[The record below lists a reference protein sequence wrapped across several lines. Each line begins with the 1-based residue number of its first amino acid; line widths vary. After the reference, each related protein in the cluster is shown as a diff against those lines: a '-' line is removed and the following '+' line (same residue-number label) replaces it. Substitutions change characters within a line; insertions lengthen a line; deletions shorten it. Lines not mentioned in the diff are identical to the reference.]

1 MELSSMTDSHALTG
15 TLTAIQQA
23 IEQDART
30 TPVNRLMRDNYE
42 WFAAL
47 FSRRRPNWDL
57 LSTVLAEQGYVRED
71 GSPVSKHTL
80 RSIWSREKARRAKL
94 GKPKPASK
102 RLQTIAQPLVPEL
115 GSSLFPD
122 EASTALDDVLAE
134 MNKRS
139 GRSNT

>member
-1 MELSSMTDSHALTG
+1 MTDSHDPTS

-23 IEQDART
+23 IDQDVRT

-102 RLQTIAQPLVPEL
+102 RLQTIAQPVVPEL
-115 GSSLFPD
+115 GPSPFPD
-122 EASTALDDVLAE
+122 KASTALDDLLGE